1 MAGFDLSLLLPL
13 PLPLV
18 FHSAWNFFDGASRT
32 LPAHAGHGAVAVA
45 VAPAGCT
52 PWAGPLTGGI
62 ELLST
67 IGTPTTYG
75 SAAVRADTEVEARR
89 TSAQAEACQC
99 SASIIAHR
107 CTVHVRQ
114 TFISCARES
123 GRG

>member
-67 IGTPTTYG
+67 IGTPTTSGSNGFCRACLAGSVLVAAGG
-75 SAAVRADTEVEARR
+75 SALFGSDL
-89 TSAQAEACQC
+89 
-99 SASIIAHR
+99 
-107 CTVHVRQ
+107 
-114 TFISCARES
+114 
-123 GRG
+123 